1 MGFSVSGFAAAA
13 LTGMMLS
20 GPVHAD
26 NAVARLESGLA
37 AAPSAT
43 QFLTGRCAALKL
55 ASPPVIKA
63 MREREERPA
72 SAQVRGLLKVA
83 ADTRLGYRRVVLAC
97 GTHALSEADNWYVPE
112 RLTPAMNRQLGSSDT
127 PFGAAVK
134 PLNFHR
140 IILKAESLDGAVT
153 VLRITAVLETADG
166 RPFSLVVE
174 NYTREL
180 VGGAANH

>member
-1 MGFSVSGFAAAA
+1 MA
-13 LTGMMLS
+13 LAGLLLS
-20 GPVHAD
+20 GPARAD
-26 NAVARLESGLA
+26 DAVARLKSGLA

-43 QFLTGRCAALKL
+43 QFLTDRCAALKL

-63 MREREERPA
+63 LHGRDKRLA
-72 SAQVRGLLKVA
+72 SAQVRNWLHVA
-83 ADTRLGYRRVVLAC
+83 ADTKLGYRRVVLAC
-97 GTHALSEADNWYVPE
+97 GIHALSEAENWYVPA
-112 RLTPAMNRQLGSSDT
+112 RLTPEMNRQLDTSDT
-127 PFGAAVK
+127 PFGAVVK

-140 IILKAESLDGAVT
+140 VILKAEPLNGAVT

-180 VGGAANH
+180 VGSGH